1 MTDSIE
7 IITGVSILIVTP
19 ALVEVAKQLGLPIRL
34 AGVAAILLAVVLVI
48 LGDIANGISF
58 DRQTVAR
65 WIISGIV
72 YGLAAAGLYSQ
83 TRLRGDPTSS
93 SFRGSVQRD

>member
-7 IITGVSILIVTP
+7 LITGVSILIVTP

-34 AGVAAILLAVVLVI
+34 AGIAAIVLAITLVI
-48 LGDIANGISF
+48 LGDIANGVDF
-58 DRQTVAR
+58 DRRTVAR
-65 WIISGIV
+65 WIIGGIV

-83 TRLRGDPTSS
+83 TRLREGPTA
-93 SFRGSVQRD
+93 QI

>member
-19 ALVEVAKQLGLPIRL
+19 ALVEVAKQLGLPVRL
-34 AGVAAILLAVVLVI
+34 AGLTAIVFAVALVI
-48 LGDIANGISF
+48 LGDIANGMELST
-58 DRQTVAR
+58 QVVAR
-65 WIISGIV
+65 WVIGGIV

-83 TRLRGDPTSS
+83 TRLRSDPTA
-93 SFRGSVQRD
+93 QT

>member
-19 ALVEVAKQLGLPIRL
+19 ALVEVAKQLGLPVRL
-34 AGVAAILLAVVLVI
+34 AGFAAILLALVLVVL
-48 LGDIANGISF
+48 GDVANGTDLS
-58 DRQTVAR
+58 TPVLAR
-65 WIISGIV
+65 WMISGIV

-83 TRLRGDPTSS
+83 TRLRSEPIT
-93 SFRGSVQRD
+93 QL

>member
-7 IITGVSILIVTP
+7 IITGISILIVTP

-34 AGVAAILLAVVLVI
+34 AGVAAIAFAICLVV
-48 LGDIANGISF
+48 LGDIATGKDLSLPLLAQWLIG
-58 DRQTVAR
+58 
-65 WIISGIV
+65 GIV

-83 TRLRGDPTSS
+83 TRLRIEPRATEPA
-93 SFRGSVQRD
+93 V

>member
-1 MTDSIE
+1 MDSIE

-34 AGVAAILLAVVLVI
+34 AGLAAIAFAVVLVI
-48 LGDIANGISF
+48 LGDIANGTTLSTPVI
-58 DRQTVAR
+58 AR
-65 WIISGIV
+65 WLIGGIV

-83 TRLRGDPTSS
+83 TRLRDQKILRET
-93 SFRGSVQRD
+93 

>member
-7 IITGVSILIVTP
+7 LITGVSILIVTP

-34 AGVAAILLAVVLVI
+34 AGIAAILFAMAMVV
-48 LGDIANGISF
+48 LGDIANGVDF
-58 DRQTVAR
+58 DSRTFAR
-65 WIISGIV
+65 WIIGGIV

-83 TRLRGDPTSS
+83 TRLRSEPTI
-93 SFRGSVQRD
+93 QT

>member
-19 ALVEVAKQLGLPIRL
+19 ALVEVAKQLGLPVRL
-34 AGVAAILLAVVLVI
+34 AGMTAILFAVVLVI
-48 LGDIANGISF
+48 LGDVANGVEINSS
-58 DRQTVAR
+58 TAAR
-65 WIISGIV
+65 WIIAGIV

-83 TRLRGDPTSS
+83 TRLRNEPTT
-93 SFRGSVQRD
+93 QP

>member
-19 ALVEVAKQLGLPIRL
+19 ALVEVAKQLGLPVRL
-34 AGVAAILLAVVLVI
+34 AGIAAIIFSVTLVI
-48 LGDIANGISF
+48 LGDIANGIDLSVPL
-58 DRQTVAR
+58 VAR
-65 WIISGIV
+65 WTIGGIV

-83 TRLRGDPTSS
+83 TRLRTDPKVT
-93 SFRGSVQRD
+93 